1 MVLRKVFKE
10 FSFTF
15 QTLGKIG
22 RVSQI
27 YQDGDLKVH
36 LEYINKFEKW

>member
-1 MVLRKVFKE
+1 MVLREVFKE
-10 FSFTF
+10 FSFAF

-36 LEYINKFEKW
+36 LEYVN